1 MNFGKALKKVMS
13 QKNLTPTVLVG
24 LTGKSKQHV
33 NYLMNTKAVSIKTM
47 IEMADALNMDYGT
60 FLDYVLNEE

>member
-1 MNFGKALKKVMS
+1 MS
-13 QKNLTPTVLVG
+13 QKNMTPTILVG

-47 IEMADALNMDYGT
+47 IEMADALNMDYGK
-60 FLDYVLNEE
+60 FLDCVLNED

>member
-13 QKNLTPTVLVG
+13 QKNLTPTVVVG

-33 NYLMNTKAVSIKTM
+33 NYLMNTKSVSIKTM
-47 IEMADALNMDYGT
+47 IETAEALNIDQGD
-60 FLDYVLNEE
+60 FLDMVLNED